1 MNTPSELK
9 RQLITLFSVVFLELL
24 AYCLVMP
31 SFYPIF
37 LDLNAGLLGPEVSL
51 FKRKVLYGT
60 LMMCYPLAQI
70 MGAPLMG
77 SVSDKIGRKRV
88 LSITLLSNI
97 TGYTLAACAI
107 SFHRIELIFIGFTIS
122 GLTGGNIPVSQS
134 AIADISS
141 SRSKAKNMSLVLASY
156 GFCYVIG
163 SQLGGNLAYV
173 NLSWFSPYSLPYWS
187 AASISALN
195 FFFVLCFFKE
205 TFLMTTT
212 HSFKSNLHIRDI
224 VEQLKKAHNLKLIAI
239 IFLSFF
245 GWNFFIKIMQVF
257 LNDQYNFLAKQNAN
271 TLAFLGFWTII
282 TQAFLIPWL
291 SNLFTSSQFLKVSTL
306 VLGLSLILMPFTPS
320 IEAFYFIFAFA
331 AISYSFIL
339 PNVTAIISNVN
350 TSDSQGKIMGI
361 SQSIQ
366 SLAKTLSPLPAA
378 FLSAY
383 DSSLPLFASGA
394 ALMLTWFLFTYVFKI
409 KKVELVTS

>member
-1 MNTPSELK
+1 MTATTDTK
-9 RQLITLFSVVFLELL
+9 RQLMTLFAVVFLELL

-37 LDLNAGLLGPEVSL
+37 LDLNSGLLSAGFTL
-51 FKRKVLYGT
+51 FHRKVLYGL

-70 MGAPLMG
+70 TGAPIMG
-77 SVSDKIGRKRV
+77 TVSDKIGRKKV
-88 LSITLLSNI
+88 LSITLLCNI
-97 TGYTLAACAI
+97 LGYTLAACAL
-107 SFHRIELIFIGFTIS
+107 SLHRIELIFIGFIIS
-122 GLTGGNIPVSQS
+122 GITGGNIPVSQS

-141 SRSKAKNMSLVLASY
+141 KQSKAKNMSLVLASY

-173 NLSWFSPYSLPYWS
+173 SSNLFSPYALPYWC

-195 FFFVLCFFKE
+195 FVFVTAYFKE
-205 TFLMTTT
+205 TFLTQNT
-212 HSFKSNLHIRDI
+212 SNFKSSIYLKDI
-224 VEQLKKAHNLKLIAI
+224 VEQFKKPHNLKLITI

-257 LNDQYNFLAKQNAN
+257 LNDRYDFLAKQNAN
-271 TLAFLGFWTII
+271 TLAYLGFWTII
-282 TQAFLIPWL
+282 TQAFLIPKL
-291 SNLFTSSQFLKVSTL
+291 SDYFTSSQFLKVSTL
-306 VLGLSLILMPFTPS
+306 VLGLSLIAMPFTPDIS
-320 IEAFYFIFAFA
+320 AFYLVFTFA
-331 AISYSFIL
+331 AVSYSFIL

-350 TSDSQGKIMGI
+350 TSDAQGKIMGI

-383 DSSLPLFASGA
+383 NTSYPLFASGA
-394 ALMLTWFLFTYVFKI
+394 ALLLTWVLFTFVFRI
-409 KKVELVTS
+409 KRIQLLTS